1 MDSRYRIITLKNTD
15 KLTHRKIASRMNA
28 ESYNDSNS
36 HLIFIYKDRRLYQL
50 TGNQNSMQ
58 TLENKEEFWL
68 KRREE

>member
-1 MDSRYRIITLKNTD
+1 
-15 KLTHRKIASRMNA
+15 MNA